1 VSCTQAALPAG
12 LPQHDLY
19 QLLLLAD
26 RFDVKHCFEAAARS
40 LGALSASELQ
50 WDTLLALTSLP
61 DHLYEAEHL
70 SGARAVAAERQQQL
84 FGDLEAVWASGDGRG
99 SWKQLPFRAVAQLAA
114 SDALSCS
121 ENTLFAALTSWVAA
135 AGAAAGAEELKILA
149 ASVRVPLLTP
159 CYLSYVVMQHP
170 WYVSAIS
177 PLLLARA
184 AAFAAAPE
192 EVRKDLM
199 AAASSLGTHAAAA
212 TAAAAPIDLHKQQ
225 SGSHG
230 AATSWMLPA
239 GGGSHGLPPANCS
252 GGGGGGSSSS
262 GCSAGHGLQPT
273 GLQMDSM
280 YRAALAGLSAAQMR
294 CRLGSIPRSCSF
306 NFLVELSRVQQ
317 LLEQVAAAGSRE
329 NRTIRSPAHFFGGY
343 EFALQVGGTCGSP
356 GTGGFCCSKQLVCHP
371 NKGRPRARA
380 WQLCMAAAR

>member
-1 VSCTQAALPAG
+1 MPCTPQQAALPAG

-19 QLLLLAD
+19 HLLLLAD
-26 RFDVKHCFEAAARS
+26 RFDVRHCFEAAARS
-40 LGALSASELQ
+40 LGALSASELE

-61 DHLYEAEHL
+61 DHLYETEPLAA
-70 SGARAVAAERQQQL
+70 ARAVAAERQQQL
-84 FGDLEAVWASGDGRG
+84 FGDLEVVWASGDGRG
-99 SWKQLPFRAVAQLAA
+99 RWRQLPFRAVAQLAA

-121 ENTLFAALTSWVAA
+121 ENTLFAALTAWVAA
-135 AGAAAGAEELKILA
+135 AGAAAGAEELKTLA

-192 EVRKDLM
+192 EVRKDLL
-199 AAASSLGTHAAAA
+199 AAAASLGTHAAAA

-225 SGSHG
+225 SGTHG
-230 AATSWMLPA
+230 PSSSA
-239 GGGSHGLPPANCS
+239 
-252 GGGGGGSSSS
+252 GGGGSSSGGMFAGGS
-262 GCSAGHGLQPT
+262 GSAGQGGLQAVGQPV
-273 GLQMDSM
+273 DSM

-343 EFALQVGGTCGSP
+343 EWALQVGGRVAGGCSQGP
-356 GTGGFCCSKQLVCHP
+356 GLLH
-371 NKGRPRARA
+371 N
-380 WQLCMAAAR
+380 